1 MTRIQPTLFDP
12 PAPTPA
18 PPSRLNPPSAR
29 LLLFASRYRIPLL
42 RPLLSTLLGCDIACD
57 LSRGEPYLPH
67 PNGVMVHPR
76 ARLGRGVTLMQ
87 QVTLGSKDGS
97 DGAPLLGDHVFCGA
111 GCKVL
116 GPVVVGTGAIIG
128 ANAVVTRNVPP
139 GATVVG
145 ANRILRDRE
154 AA

>member
-1 MTRIQPTLFDP
+1 MIRIQPTLLDP
-12 PAPTPA
+12 PAPAPA
-18 PPSRLNPPSAR
+18 PPAPPNPASAR
-29 LLLFASRYRIPLL
+29 LLLFVSRHRIPLL
-42 RPLLSTLLGCDIACD
+42 RPLLSVLLGCDIACD
-57 LSRGEPYLPH
+57 LSRNAPYLPH
-67 PNGVMVHPR
+67 PNGVVVHPR

-111 GCKVL
+111 GSKVL
-116 GPVVVGTGAIIG
+116 GPVVIGTGAVIG

-145 ANRILRDRE
+145 ANRILHRRE
-154 AA
+154 VA